1 MKIPQRQ
8 DQVSLSSPQV
18 ATGQA
23 VEPVAEAMGSSYV
36 DTMKGL
42 SKSMQE
48 LSDLSYKLY
57 ENAIEGQQQRLKL
70 YTSQRTKQYEQELGL
85 ATTQTQIDELTETYK
100 EDIKKVGGS
109 LLGADRYRN
118 WYSKEGGAIVAGSEY
133 AGAVA
138 KAQLQINANKQNIE
152 DMGDEY
158 NVAAFTAKTVEDRN
172 EAIKSYEKMLDANVK
187 NGTISS
193 AERANLQREWN
204 HKLAVSLIE
213 RELERNTEETIK
225 QLQTNPDYFPGITSE
240 ERNKFIEQGLRL
252 QKTRQGTMGSQANR
266 LFSEVWTKWN
276 YSNQGETFDVL
287 DDKGKVVKDANGEPV
302 KKSYYQHSLDVYNVF
317 VNNPI
322 KAKALMS
329 KMTGI
334 EEKNIDMQDVAQ
346 MREYMRKSITNK
358 ERNINDTYT
367 AEFSS
372 YAETTNNL
380 LYYKE
385 TKDKK
390 TYEGVAKSEE
400 VLSKFKAGNL
410 KNLHSTSQI
419 IEVLQQKT
427 KLTADPAKRALFY
440 DSTQDKLEILQ
451 RENDFS
457 DIYLEN
463 LKRKKLDADS
473 LWEKNMQELVKEVQE
488 VVTDAGLVNGKDR
501 EIMRNIVQGLAV
513 YNPQQMFNKY
523 TKLTEQE
530 KASIMEVVVS
540 SIPAHN
546 KGLRYEVF
554 NVFSDFGNV
563 EKLEKYNQKRLER
576 AIENQGEMFYAEYTT
591 RRGVGGFSRKK
602 DNRPFAE
609 RYTKSNL

>member
-1 MKIPQRQ
+1 MKIPQIQ
-8 DQVSLSSPQV
+8 DQVSLNSPQV

-23 VEPVAEAMGSSYV
+23 VEPVDEAMGSSYV
-36 DTMKGL
+36 DTIKGL

-57 ENAIEGQQQRLKL
+57 ENAIEGQQERLKL
-70 YTSQRTKQYEQELGL
+70 YTTQRTKQYEQELGL

-109 LLGADRYRN
+109 LLGADRYSN

-158 NVAAFTAKTVEDRN
+158 NVAAFTARTVEDRN
-172 EAIKSYEKMLDANVK
+172 KAIESYEEMLDANVK
-187 NGTISS
+187 NGTISA
-193 AERANLQREWN
+193 AERANLQRDWN
-204 HKLAVSLIE
+204 HKLAVALIE
-213 RELERNTEETIK
+213 RELERNTEKTVK

-240 ERNKFIEQGLRL
+240 LRNRFIEKGKSLIA
-252 QKTRQGTMGSQANR
+252 TRKGTMRNTANKI
-266 LFSEVWTKWN
+266 FSEVWTKWN

-334 EEKNIDMQDVAQ
+334 DEKDIDMEDVAS
-346 MREYMRKSITNK
+346 MREYMRK
-358 ERNINDTYT
+358 NIVNGDRVVNDSYT
-367 AEFSS
+367 EEFSS

-380 LYYKE
+380 LTYTTTNSKE
-385 TKDKK
+385 EEKDV
-390 TYEGVAKSEE
+390 VAKGSD
-400 VLSKFKAGNL
+400 VINRFKNKEL
-410 KNLHSTSQI
+410 KNLNSTEQVI
-419 IEVLQQKT
+419 QVLQQKT
-427 KLTADPAKRALFY
+427 KLTSDPAKRALFY
-440 DSTQDKLEILQ
+440 DSVKDKLEILQ
-451 RENDFS
+451 RDNDFT

-463 LKRKKLDADS
+463 LKEKHLDANS
-473 LWEKNMQELVKEVQE
+473 LWEKNLQELVKEVQE

-513 YNPQQMFNKY
+513 YNPQQMFNKF

-540 SIPAHN
+540 SIPTHY

-554 NVFSDFGNV
+554 NVFSDFGDV
-563 EKLEKYNQKRLER
+563 EKLEKFNQKRLAESLKNR
-576 AIENQGEMFYAEYTT
+576 KAEPTMLEWYMMFP
-591 RRGVGGFSRKK
+591 R
-602 DNRPFAE
+602 
-609 RYTKSNL
+609 

>member
-70 YTSQRTKQYEQELGL
+70 YTDQRTKQYEQELGL

-109 LLGADRYRN
+109 LLGADRYSN
-118 WYSKEGGAIVAGSEY
+118 WYSREGGAIVAGSEY

-158 NVAAFTAKTVEDRN
+158 NVAAFTARTVEDRN
-172 EAIKSYEKMLDANVK
+172 KAIKSYEEMLDANVK

-193 AERANLQREWN
+193 AERANLQRDWN
-204 HKLAVSLIE
+204 HKLAVALIE
-213 RELERNTEETIK
+213 RELERNTEKTVK

-240 ERNKFIEQGLRL
+240 QRNRFIEKGKSLVA
-252 QKTRQGTMGSQANR
+252 TRKGTMRNTANKI
-266 LFSEVWTKWN
+266 FSEVWTKWN

-287 DDKGKVVKDANGEPV
+287 DDKGKFVKDANGEPV

-329 KMTGI
+329 KMTGMD
-334 EEKNIDMQDVAQ
+334 EKDIDMEDVAS
-346 MREYMRKSITNK
+346 MREYMRK
-358 ERNINDTYT
+358 NIVNGDRVVNDSYT
-367 AEFSS
+367 EEFSS
-372 YAETTNNL
+372 YAEITNNL
-380 LYYKE
+380 LTYKTVNSKE
-385 TKDKK
+385 EEK
-390 TYEGVAKSEE
+390 YVVAKGSDIIN
-400 VLSKFKAGNL
+400 KFKNKEL
-410 KNLHSTSQI
+410 KNLHSTEQVI
-419 IEVLQQKT
+419 QVLQQKT
-427 KLTADPAKRALFY
+427 KLTSDPAKRALFY
-440 DSTQDKLEILQ
+440 DSVKDKLEILQ
-451 RENDFS
+451 RDNDFT

-463 LKRKKLDADS
+463 LKEKQLDANS

-513 YNPQQMFNKY
+513 YNPQQMFNKL

-540 SIPAHN
+540 SIPTHY

-563 EKLEKYNQKRLER
+563 EKVEKYNRKKLDD
-576 AIENQGEMFYAEYTT
+576 AIENKGLSHLYLESSKY
-591 RRGVGGFSRKK
+591 
-602 DNRPFAE
+602 PFFK
-609 RYTKSNL
+609 Y

>member
-18 ATGQA
+18 ATGKA

-85 ATTQTQIDELTETYK
+85 ATTQSQIDELTATYK
-100 EDIKKVGGS
+100 KDIDDVGGS
-109 LLGADRYRN
+109 LLGADRYSN
-118 WYSKEGGAIVAGSEY
+118 WYSREGGAIVAGSEY

-152 DMGDEY
+152 DIGNKY
-158 NVAAFTAKTVEDRN
+158 NVAAFTAETIEDRD
-172 EAIKSYEKMLDANVK
+172 EAIKSYEEMLDANVK
-187 NGTISS
+187 NGTISA
-193 AERANLQREWN
+193 AEKANMQRDWN
-204 HKLAVSLIE
+204 QKLAIAIIE
-213 RELERNTEETIK
+213 RELERNTEETVK

-240 ERNKFIEQGLRL
+240 QRNRLIETGNRL
-252 QKTRQGTMGSQANR
+252 IATRKGTMRNTANKI
-266 LFSEVWTKWN
+266 FSEVWTKWN

-334 EEKNIDMQDVAQ
+334 DEKDIDMEDVASV
-346 MREYMRKSITNK
+346 REYMRK
-358 ERNINDTYT
+358 NIVNGDRVVNDSYT
-367 AEFSS
+367 EDFSS
-372 YAETTNNL
+372 YAETTNDL
-380 LYYKE
+380 LTYTTTDSKKE
-385 TKDKK
+385 KKDV
-390 TYEGVAKSEE
+390 VAKGSDIIN
-400 VLSKFKAGNL
+400 KFKNKEL
-410 KNLHSTSQI
+410 KNLHSAEQVI
-419 IEVLQQKT
+419 QVLQQKT
-427 KLTADPAKRALFY
+427 KLTSDPAKRALFY
-440 DSTQDKLEILQ
+440 DSVKDKLEILQ
-451 RENDFS
+451 RDNDFA

-463 LKRKKLDADS
+463 LKEKQLDANS

-513 YNPQQMFNKY
+513 YNPQQMFNKF

-540 SIPAHN
+540 SIPTHY

-554 NVFSDFGNV
+554 NVFSDFGDV
-563 EKLEKYNQKRLER
+563 EKLEKFNQKRLAESLKNR
-576 AIENQGEMFYAEYTT
+576 KAEPTMLEWQMMFP
-591 RRGVGGFSRKK
+591 R
-602 DNRPFAE
+602 
-609 RYTKSNL
+609 